1 MRNIAALALGLLFIG
16 LGLYAAAAVT
26 PFAYSAAFDP
36 AGATRNVV
44 ALFVML
50 TITAITSA
58 FGGWITARLVSDHR
72 VGHALM
78 AATLGLVAAVLMGAV
93 RWGASRG
100 PCSALRFSCRFFPRG
115 YRGTGSVGRRA
126 LAADARRSVGSAVSK
141 RRVARLEDGGQD
153 RLDREL
159 GGGAEVHPALVK

>member
-16 LGLYAAAAVT
+16 LGLFAAAAVT

-93 RWGASRG
+93 RWGAAPSWYWVTSWLVI
-100 PCSALRFSCRFFPRG
+100 PAAAA
-115 YRGTGSVGRRA
+115 VG
-126 LAADARRSVGSAVSK
+126 AAAWERTLRRSGRDVA
-141 RRVARLEDGGQD
+141 RRVA
-153 RLDREL
+153 
-159 GGGAEVHPALVK
+159 AT

>member
-1 MRNIAALALGLLFIG
+1 MRNITALALGLLFIG

-26 PFAYSAAFDP
+26 PFAYSAAFDRD
-36 AGATRNVV
+36 GATRNVV

-93 RWGASRG
+93 RWGAAPSWYWVTSWIVIPAAAAVGAAAWERT
-100 PCSALRFSCRFFPRG
+100 LRRN
-115 YRGTGSVGRRA
+115 GRDVA
-126 LAADARRSVGSAVSK
+126 
-141 RRVARLEDGGQD
+141 RRVA
-153 RLDREL
+153 
-159 GGGAEVHPALVK
+159 AT

>member
-1 MRNIAALALGLLFIG
+1 MRNITALALGLLFIG

-26 PFAYSAAFDP
+26 PFAYPAAFDQG
-36 AGATRNVV
+36 GATRSIV

-78 AATLGLVAAVLMGAV
+78 AATLGLVAAVLMGSV
-93 RWGASRG
+93 RWGAAPSWYWVTSWIVIPAAAAVGAAAWERT
-100 PCSALRFSCRFFPRG
+100 LRRN
-115 YRGTGSVGRRA
+115 GRDVA
-126 LAADARRSVGSAVSK
+126 
-141 RRVARLEDGGQD
+141 RRVA
-153 RLDREL
+153 
-159 GGGAEVHPALVK
+159 AT

>member
-1 MRNIAALALGLLFIG
+1 MRNITALALGLLFIG

-26 PFAYSAAFDP
+26 PFAYSAAFDLD
-36 AGATRNVV
+36 GATRNVV

-93 RWGASRG
+93 RWGAAPSWYWVTSWLVIPAAAAVGAAAWERT
-100 PCSALRFSCRFFPRG
+100 LRRN
-115 YRGTGSVGRRA
+115 GRDVA
-126 LAADARRSVGSAVSK
+126 
-141 RRVARLEDGGQD
+141 RRVA
-153 RLDREL
+153 
-159 GGGAEVHPALVK
+159 AT